1 MDSIAFGTMR
11 KTVSYLLA
19 ATLILGL
26 ALIIVGTSTS
36 FRDSEWIVF
45 AGVALFVLAGVPAVG
60 GFSIRASFSDRKKIS
75 HGLVALS
82 SAAIMAVY
90 AAGYEQTSS
99 AADRFAEQAA
109 SPRRRPAP
117 VASAPV
123 ALNAAPTAVPAAA
136 AEAVV
141 TTISSQ
147 PEVAVSSPAEPKST
161 QPVQPEAPA
170 PVTAAGEVAAPAPV
184 AAEPVAIAS
193 VQPAAAPDATPAAAP
208 VVPPPVPA
216 APKPIVYEYNDGAF
230 WGWGSCRHGD
240 IQVQVLVE
248 SGKISSAAITKC
260 QTLYP
265 CTMIKTA
272 PPQVVELQDPDKI
285 DNVSGATDSL
295 DAYYDAVIDALN
307 KALK

>member
-1 MDSIAFGTMR
+1 
-11 KTVSYLLA
+11 
-19 ATLILGL
+19 
-26 ALIIVGTSTS
+26 
-36 FRDSEWIVF
+36 
-45 AGVALFVLAGVPAVG
+45 
-60 GFSIRASFSDRKKIS
+60 
-75 HGLVALS
+75 
-82 SAAIMAVY
+82 
-90 AAGYEQTSS
+90 
-99 AADRFAEQAA
+99 
-109 SPRRRPAP
+109 
-117 VASAPV
+117 
-123 ALNAAPTAVPAAA
+123 
-136 AEAVV
+136 
-141 TTISSQ
+141 
-147 PEVAVSSPAEPKST
+147 
-161 QPVQPEAPA
+161 
-170 PVTAAGEVAAPAPV
+170 VTASGEVAAPTPVADQPVAVASVQPSDAPV
-184 AAEPVAIAS
+184 AAP
-193 VQPAAAPDATPAAAP
+193 
-208 VVPPPVPA
+208 VPPPVPA